1 MTALMKDMYIEKRA
15 AQRSRVYVLVNV
27 AERQGRAAASILRCQ
42 PGVVVADVVEAQ
54 PSVMMVV
61 EARGRQRLA
70 ELTIQALTS
79 VEGLTADI
87 HLMPAGKP

>member
-1 MTALMKDMYIEKRA
+1 MTAPMKDMYTEKRA

-27 AERQGRAAASILRCQ
+27 AERQGRAAASVLRRQ

-54 PSVMMVV
+54 PSVIMIV
-61 EARGRQRLA
+61 EARDRQRLA
-70 ELTIQALTS
+70 ELTVQALTS
-79 VEGLTADI
+79 VEEVTADF